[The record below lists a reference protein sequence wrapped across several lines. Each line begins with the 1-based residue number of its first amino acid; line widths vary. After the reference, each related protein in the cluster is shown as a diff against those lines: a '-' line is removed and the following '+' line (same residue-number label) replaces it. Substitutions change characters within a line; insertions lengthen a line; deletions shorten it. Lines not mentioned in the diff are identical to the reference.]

1 MNAVAKNLK
10 TIRTQKGYT
19 QDDLAQALHVT
30 RQTVSSWET
39 GRSEPDIKMLTALA
53 ETLQTDVTTLIY
65 GPAKTPYQT
74 MQEKYKVWS
83 LILGLFVLAG
93 LVAYVWLQPWLLD
106 YRRQTYDMR
115 PGILYQTLLVPVCT
129 VATGALLP
137 CILSL
142 WINTAIRKPWR
153 YLLLVFGVLALVPIL
168 GTALQFAIWEQ
179 PPGFTGVSQLTL
191 WFPFALRNMISLG
204 VWSRGMPFLGGICLF
219 LGLNREIDH

>member
-106 YRRQTYDMR
+106 YRRQTYDIR

-129 VATGALLP
+129 AAAGALLP

-204 VWSRGMPFLGGICLF
+204 IWSRGMPFLGGICLF

>member
-10 TIRTQKGYT
+10 SIRTQKGYT
-19 QDDLAQALHVT
+19 QDDLAEALHVT

-39 GRSEPDIKMLTALA
+39 GRSEPDIGMLTTLA
-53 ETLQTDVTTLIY
+53 EFLQTDVTTLIY

-93 LVAYVWLQPWLLD
+93 LVAYVWLQPLLLD

-129 VATGALLP
+129 ATNMFKSRFQRASGNRIIWIRGAKKPVKSRVCSIDGIRQTVFATLLQHVALKKL
-137 CILSL
+137 
-142 WINTAIRKPWR
+142 
-153 YLLLVFGVLALVPIL
+153 
-168 GTALQFAIWEQ
+168 
-179 PPGFTGVSQLTL
+179 
-191 WFPFALRNMISLG
+191 
-204 VWSRGMPFLGGICLF
+204 
-219 LGLNREIDH
+219 

>member
-1 MNAVAKNLK
+1 M
-10 TIRTQKGYT
+10 
-19 QDDLAQALHVT
+19 
-30 RQTVSSWET
+30 
-39 GRSEPDIKMLTALA
+39 
-53 ETLQTDVTTLIY
+53 IY

-129 VATGALLP
+129 AAAGALLP

-204 VWSRGMPFLGGICLF
+204 IWSRGMPFLGGICLF
-219 LGLNREIDH
+219 LGLNREIDHLNELSVF

>member
-39 GRSEPDIKMLTALA
+39 GRSEPDIGMLTTLA
-53 ETLQTDVTTLIY
+53 EFLQTDVTALIY

-74 MQEKYKVWS
+74 MQKKYKIWC

-93 LVAYVWLQPWLLD
+93 LAAYIWLQPWLRD
-106 YRRQTYDMR
+106 YRSRTYDMR
-115 PGILYQTLLVPVCT
+115 PGILYQTLLVPICT
-129 VATGALLP
+129 AAAGALFP

-142 WINTAIRKPWR
+142 WTNTAIRNPWR
-153 YLLLVFGVLALVPIL
+153 YLLLVLGVLALVPIL

-179 PPGFTGVSQLTL
+179 PPGFKGVSQMTL
-191 WFPFALRNMISLG
+191 WFPFVSRNMISLG
-204 VWSRGMPFLGGICLF
+204 IWANGMPFLSGICLF
-219 LGLNREIDH
+219 LGLNRGIDN